1 MQLYYILLSP
11 NIILIVLTYTQ
22 NANSKSIVKTNLN
35 FPTYLDVLT
44 TNYTRDYYEIAIVGE
59 TVAVSNNLD
68 ILQYTSII
76 CYHYC

>member
-68 ILQYTSII
+68 ILQ
-76 CYHYC
+76 